1 MRAIPRGP
9 AEGER
14 DMDQSQFIGR
24 LAISLAIGLL
34 VGLER
39 GWRTRDEQDHQR
51 AAGFRTFALSGLLG
65 GVTGAVALQTN
76 SLVIGFVFLGYAA
89 AFTAFHWLE
98 AKAER
103 NLSVTSV
110 VAGILTFLLGTMSVV
125 GDPRVAIACAVA
137 MTGLLAFRE
146 WIHSGIALLTWQEL
160 RAILIL
166 LAMSFLLLPV
176 LPNRSID
183 PWNSVN
189 LYEVWL
195 LAILTAAISFVG
207 YIAVRILGDRLGI
220 VTTAV
225 AGGLASSTIATLTF
239 ARLSR
244 EHPGSFRLMSAGI
257 LIAGAVMMVRV
268 AVVAIA
274 LNRDLFDPLV
284 LPLASAAAI
293 LAAGAATLLLS
304 NIKRHTPRLLIQ
316 NPLAFGTAIKSAA
329 FIGAVTLA
337 AEIIRQTFGSKGVLM
352 VAALSGVADVDA
364 VTISMARLRGGGL
377 DPVTAARSIMIA
389 VGVNTVSKAVIAI
402 WAGGRDI
409 GLLVGG
415 ISGVAVA
422 TGIAAAVWQLS

>member
-1 MRAIPRGP
+1 
-9 AEGER
+9 
-14 DMDQSQFIGR
+14 MDQSQFIGG

-146 WIHSGIALLTWQEL
+146 WIHSGIALLTWHEL

-166 LAMSFLLLPV
+166 LAMSFLLLPF

-189 LYEVWL
+189 LYEIWL

-284 LPLASAAAI
+284 LPLASAAVI

-329 FIGAVTLA
+329 FISAVTLA
-337 AEIIRQTFGSKGVLM
+337 AEIIRQTFGSKAVLM
-352 VAALSGVADVDA
+352 VAASSGVADVDA

-389 VGVNTVSKAVIAI
+389 VGVNTVSKAVIAS